1 MSGQDSCQDN
11 AWTPAIT
18 QFRMKGR
25 GGIRGWGSPGKLTEI
40 WAREK
45 WTKMELVGTL
55 LGMSARTQSKYSN
68 AVQESGSGGVINLSL
83 IACEIR
89 DRRSICLLCASPGP
103 CLCILLF
110 VFVILRGSFIAL
122 LCRWRSVGLH
132 QRDHQSNSCRSLP
145 PKLNSFS
152 QLELRPAYWISYCNL
167 SYPCCLV
174 AGPSCINVF
183 NVVLPQNAL
192 KKLPKIKCG
201 QGALVCCSLNWNNWH
216 ERFPGP
222 TLLWF
227 HVLPD
232 TQVRM
237 LLRLVV
243 NGFQPPFPPR
253 SLRWDAP
260 AIGWVAPFKLQQF
273 ILHYS
278 AWMAFSLQKRA
289 AKEKNKERNASEK
302 SSHCPSENKVN
313 FIMGKSF
320 CLSLH
325 FLPPS
330 LRGAPP
336 EDTVNLNYEN
346 HGERSSRPQWLLNEF
361 YFHSIEALTTPAVAT
376 HCNPASL
383 QSTG

>member
-1 MSGQDSCQDN
+1 
-11 AWTPAIT
+11 
-18 QFRMKGR
+18 
-25 GGIRGWGSPGKLTEI
+25 
-40 WAREK
+40 
-45 WTKMELVGTL
+45 MEMVGTL
-55 LGMSARTQSKYSN
+55 LGMSARTHSKYSN

-89 DRRSICLLCASPGP
+89 DRRSICLLSPVHP
-103 CLCILLF
+103 RTMF
-110 VFVILRGSFIAL
+110 VYLAVCVCYPARQFYCFIMSLEICGSP
-122 LCRWRSVGLH
+122 SE
-132 QRDHQSNSCRSLP
+132 RDHQSNSCRSLP

-183 NVVLPQNAL
+183 SVVLPQNAL

-216 ERFPGP
+216 ERFLGP

-243 NGFQPPFPPR
+243 NGFQR
-253 SLRWDAP
+253 ATLSP
-260 AIGWVAPFKLQQF
+260 AEPSVGRPSCYRLSSSVQ
-273 ILHYS
+273 
-278 AWMAFSLQKRA
+278 A
-289 AKEKNKERNASEK
+289 ATVYIALFCLDGIFTSEESSEGKNIRKKNASEK

-313 FIMGKSF
+313 FIMGEILLPSF
-320 CLSLH
+320 PLFPVKH
-325 FLPPS
+325 
-330 LRGAPP
+330 PP

-383 QSTG
+383 RSTG